1 MARRRRRIRP
11 SREESDGPRH
21 VTDII
26 RDPRVPDYLVIEVDG
41 ARFASLPE
49 EALGAL
55 ELEAGQRLD
64 EARHRELSHLAD
76 IEAVQHVAMRLL
88 TARPRTVAEMRRT
101 LRMRGHGP
109 PAVDVV
115 VERLEERGLL
125 NDAEFARH
133 FASVRSGK
141 GHGPGRLITDL
152 LAKGVEKRVAEQAVR
167 ETLEA
172 EGVDPLVQAR
182 LLAERRML
190 QLAHVPADAQR
201 RRLTAYLGRRGYRGY
216 EVNEIVNQALREA
229 AVGPDE

>member
-11 SREESDGPRH
+11 SPEEHDGPRD

-26 RDPRVPDYLVIEVDG
+26 RDPRVPGYLVVEVDG

-55 ELEAGQRLD
+55 GLEAGQGLD
-64 EARHRELSHLAD
+64 EARYRELSHLAD
-76 IEAVQHVAMRLL
+76 IEAVQHVAIRLL
-88 TARPRTVAEMRRT
+88 TARPRTVGDTRRA
-101 LRMRGHGP
+101 LRMRGHSP

-115 VERLEERGLL
+115 VERLEERGLW

-167 ETLEA
+167 ETLDE
-172 EGVDPLVQAR
+172 EGVDPLAQAR
-182 LLAERRML
+182 VLAERRLL
-190 QLAHVPADAQR
+190 QLAHVPADAKR

-216 EVNEIVNQALREA
+216 EVNEIVNDTLREA
-229 AVGPDE
+229 AVGSDE